1 MEEKIIKLES
11 LFEEITDVQNKIKTK
26 TQLRNEYIISHVNP
40 VFEEIKD
47 KINKYIKL
55 IDNVCSLDQLP
66 NIIMENGKMISKS
79 INNNQYEIFVYFNY
93 KNKKC
98 EYSYKHKGYSSSR
111 NSFAMKVTQQ
121 EKWITEDEQSAAYSL
136 TCTKFT
142 NIFGTV
148 DNIYVIL
155 EIFED
160 IIQHLVTALTNR
172 LQKLKEESSAIII
185 PQINYK
191 ENDENQKIILGEFDN
206 YQIILE
212 KKTNR
217 CPVGRWLD
225 LQC

>member
-1 MEEKIIKLES
+1 MEEKIIKLEN
-11 LFEEITDVQNKIKTK
+11 LFEEITDVQEEIKTK
-26 TQLRNEYIISHVNP
+26 TALRNEYIISHANP
-40 VFEEIKD
+40 VFEEVKD
-47 KINKYIKL
+47 KIDKWIKL
-55 IDNVCSLDQLP
+55 INNVFPLDKLS
-66 NIIMENGKMISKS
+66 NTIMENGKMMSKS
-79 INNNQYEIFVYFNY
+79 IHNNQYDIFVYFDF
-93 KNKKC
+93 KNKVC
-98 EYSYKHKGYSSSR
+98 EYSYKHIGASYSR
-111 NSFAMKVTQQ
+111 NTFALKVTTQG
-121 EKWITEDEQSAAYSL
+121 KWVIEDGKSSAYSL

-212 KKTNR
+212 KKN
-217 CPVGRWLD
+217 
-225 LQC
+225 

>member
-1 MEEKIIKLES
+1 MNENIVKLEN
-11 LFEEITDVQNKIKTK
+11 LFEEIMDVQEEIKTK
-26 TQLRNEYIISHVNP
+26 TALRNEYIISHANP
-40 VFEEIKD
+40 VFEEVKD
-47 KINKYIKL
+47 KIDKWIKL

-66 NIIMENGKMISKS
+66 NIIMETGKMISKS

-111 NSFAMKVTQQ
+111 NSFAMQVTQQ
-121 EKWITEDEQSAAYSL
+121 EKWITADEQSAAYSL

-155 EIFED
+155 EIFEE
-160 IIQHLVTALTNR
+160 IIQHIINALTSK
-172 LQKLKEESSAIII
+172 LQRLKEESSAIII

-212 KKTNR
+212 KKN
-217 CPVGRWLD
+217 
-225 LQC
+225 

>member
-1 MEEKIIKLES
+1 
-11 LFEEITDVQNKIKTK
+11 
-26 TQLRNEYIISHVNP
+26 
-40 VFEEIKD
+40 
-47 KINKYIKL
+47 
-55 IDNVCSLDQLP
+55 
-66 NIIMENGKMISKS
+66 MISKS

-172 LQKLKEESSAIII
+172 LQRLKEESSAIII

-212 KKTNR
+212 KKN
-217 CPVGRWLD
+217 
-225 LQC
+225 

>member
-1 MEEKIIKLES
+1 MEEKIIKLEN
-11 LFEEITDVQNKIKTK
+11 LFEEIMDVQEEIKTK
-26 TQLRNEYIISHVNP
+26 TALRNEYIISHANP

-47 KINKYIKL
+47 KIDKYIKL
-55 IDNVCSLDQLP
+55 INNVFPLDKLS
-66 NIIMENGKMISKS
+66 NTIMENGKMMSKS
-79 INNNQYEIFVYFNY
+79 IHNNQYEIFVYFNY

-160 IIQHLVTALTNR
+160 INQHLVTALTNR

-212 KKTNR
+212 KKN
-217 CPVGRWLD
+217 
-225 LQC
+225 

>member
-1 MEEKIIKLES
+1 MNEKIMKLES
-11 LFEEITDVQNKIKTK
+11 LFEEITDVQNEIKTK

-79 INNNQYEIFVYFNY
+79 INNHQYEIFVYFNY

-185 PQINYK
+185 PQIESSKRGDEK
-191 ENDENQKIILGEFDN
+191 EKIVLGSFDN

-212 KKTNR
+212 KKN
-217 CPVGRWLD
+217 
-225 LQC
+225 

>member
-1 MEEKIIKLES
+1 MNEKIMKLES
-11 LFEEITDVQNKIKTK
+11 LFEEITDVQNEIKTK

-185 PQINYK
+185 PQLEDTK
-191 ENDENQKIILGEFDN
+191 RDDEKSKIILGEFDN

-212 KKTNR
+212 KKN
-217 CPVGRWLD
+217 
-225 LQC
+225 

>member
-1 MEEKIIKLES
+1 MNEKIVKLEN
-11 LFEEITDVQNKIKTK
+11 LFEEITEVQNEIKTK
-26 TQLRNEYIISHVNP
+26 TQLRNEYIMTHANP
-40 VFEEIKD
+40 VFEEVKD
-47 KINKYIKL
+47 KIDKWIKL
-55 IDNVCSLDQLP
+55 IDNVFPLDKLS
-66 NIIMENGKMISKS
+66 NIIMENGNMQSKP
-79 INNNQYEIFVYFNY
+79 INNTQYDIFVYFDF
-93 KNKKC
+93 KNKVC
-98 EYSYKHKGYSSSR
+98 EYSYKHIGYSSSR

-185 PQINYK
+185 PQIESSKRGDEK
-191 ENDENQKIILGEFDN
+191 EKIVLGSFDN

-212 KKTNR
+212 KKN
-217 CPVGRWLD
+217 
-225 LQC
+225 

>member
-1 MEEKIIKLES
+1 MEEKIVKLES
-11 LFEEITDVQNKIKTK
+11 LFEEITNVQDEIKTK
-26 TQLRNEYIISHVNP
+26 TKLRNEYIISHANP
-40 VFEEIKD
+40 IFEEIQD
-47 KINKYIKL
+47 KIDKYIKL
-55 IDNVCSLDQLP
+55 IDNVFPLDQLP
-66 NIIMENGKMISKS
+66 NIIMENGKMISKF

-111 NSFAMKVTQQ
+111 NTFALKVTQQ
-121 EKWITEDEQSAAYSL
+121 EKWVTEDGKSSAYSL

-206 YQIILE
+206 YQIIL
-212 KKTNR
+212 KKKN
-217 CPVGRWLD
+217 
-225 LQC
+225 

>member
-1 MEEKIIKLES
+1 MNENIVKLEN
-11 LFEEITDVQNKIKTK
+11 LFEEIMDVQEEIKTK
-26 TQLRNEYIISHVNP
+26 TALRNEYIISHANP
-40 VFEEIKD
+40 VFEEVKD
-47 KINKYIKL
+47 KIDKWIKL
-55 IDNVCSLDQLP
+55 IDNRCSRKQWP
-66 NIIMENGKMISKS
+66 NSMMETGKMSSKS

-111 NSFAMKVTQQ
+111 NTFALKVTQQ
-121 EKWITEDEQSAAYSL
+121 EKWVTEDEQSAAYSL

-155 EIFED
+155 EIFEE
-160 IIQHLVTALTNR
+160 IIQHIINALTSK
-172 LQKLKEESSAIII
+172 LQRLKEESSAIII

-212 KKTNR
+212 KKN
-217 CPVGRWLD
+217 
-225 LQC
+225 